1 MRKNVVN
8 TAKVAQKNV
17 EIDAKVARKNVV
29 GLYIE
34 KSPDDVHYFDSIGGF
49 FSQCDIP
56 CITLFGLLRL
66 LWLNPN
72 HVSGHQP
79 STVSAILPDYPHP
92 CAALRQDL
100 TDALSCSISLVLGT
114 F

>member
-1 MRKNVVN
+1 MRKNVVGIQ
-8 TAKVAQKNV
+8 KVAQKNV

-34 KSPDDVHYFDSIGGF
+34 KSPDAVHYFDSLGGF
-49 FSQCDIP
+49 FLVDVDIP

-66 LWLNPN
+66 LY
-72 HVSGHQP
+72 
-79 STVSAILPDYPHP
+79 ALP
-92 CAALRQDL
+92 
-100 TDALSCSISLVLGT
+100 CSISLVLDT